1 MRAAS
6 VYPFPRRSRI
16 PITETRS
23 PTMVQ
28 KPQFPIPF
36 PSPSC
41 GTPAASGTLAC
52 LCRPRA
58 IKKHPP
64 EGGCTRLHTNGR
76 PQARE
81 RRPAPTH
88 APRAHATSRAHPG
101 GLHAPGRPARR
112 RWPQRRY
119 TSPIPRRFMVS
130 GKQAVL
136 LAPGSSRPGPSHRT
150 VAAVALFRVAPR
162 GQWRDRVGLAPNF
175 SIKLRRAPVFR
186 RYEVVM
192 PSYHVRA
199 LLSMRIADDE
209 RFFRFALI

>member
-1 MRAAS
+1 MFTFPRCSRFPDRGQPATGLWRKTRIPHVSSRRRLAARLQPAACVPLRLPCPAPFRHKKTSPGRGMYAVARKRTPAGPGKPPCARTHASTRAA
-6 VYPFPRRSRI
+6 
-16 PITETRS
+16 
-23 PTMVQ
+23 
-28 KPQFPIPF
+28 
-36 PSPSC
+36 
-41 GTPAASGTLAC
+41 LA
-52 LCRPRA
+52 
-58 IKKHPP
+58 
-64 EGGCTRLHTNGR
+64 
-76 PQARE
+76 
-81 RRPAPTH
+81 
-88 APRAHATSRAHPG
+88 